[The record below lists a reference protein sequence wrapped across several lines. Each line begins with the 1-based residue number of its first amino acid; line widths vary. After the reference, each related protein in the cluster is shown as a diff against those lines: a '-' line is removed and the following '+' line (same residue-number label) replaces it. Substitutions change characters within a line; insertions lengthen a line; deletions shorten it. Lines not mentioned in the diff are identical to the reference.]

1 MTDRISRG
9 LDALGLLA
17 IGLVLIVAFA
27 DQLLNH
33 ELPCP
38 LCLLQRVGFVL
49 AGFGLA
55 MNLVFGPRASH
66 YALTILGAMA
76 GGAVA
81 LRQILLHVLPGTGA
95 YGEPFLG
102 LHFYTWAAILFA
114 LIVVGSAVLMLFD
127 ARLDASPA
135 EPEPIGTL
143 ARIALVVF
151 TLLVVG
157 NAFSTFLE
165 CGLGLCP
172 DNPTEYEILHE

>member
-1 MTDRISRG
+1 SRS
-9 LDALGLLA
+9 LDALGLIA
-17 IGLVLIVAFA
+17 IGLVLAVAFA

-66 YALTILGAMA
+66 YALTILGAIA

-81 LRQILLHVLPGTGA
+81 LRQILLHVVPGTGA

-102 LHFYTWAAILFA
+102 LHFYSWAAILFA
-114 LIVVGSAVLMLFD
+114 LIVVGSAVLLLFD

-143 ARIALVVF
+143 ARIALVLF

-157 NAFSTFLE
+157 NALSTVLE

-172 DNPTEYEILHE
+172 DNPTGYEMLHE